1 MFHNVIG
8 KNYEAL
14 GDNDTAE
21 GEYVKAH
28 NMVPCRLY
36 PLVLLMEMCSKT
48 GNETEA
54 LDVAER
60 ILEMPVNCRNRTMM
74 GLREKA
80 EEELSEK
87 DMK

>member
-1 MFHNVIG
+1 
-8 KNYEAL
+8 
-14 GDNDTAE
+14 
-21 GEYVKAH
+21 
-28 NMVPCRLY
+28 
-36 PLVLLMEMCSKT
+36 MEMYSKT